1 MPIKISTMRSID
13 FWAGVPL
20 CALATALLRIGKV
33 FRRVAP
39 RPVRRIL
46 FIELSEIGST
56 ILAGPAMRK
65 ARDQLMAELFF
76 VTFDV
81 NSGSIALVGMVPPSN
96 VFIIRS
102 DSLAHLARDSVAFLA
117 WARRNAIDAVIDL
130 ELFSRFSALLT
141 GLCGANR
148 TVGFYR
154 FYNEGLYR
162 GKMLTHQ
169 VAYNPHI
176 HIAKGYIALVDALLS
191 REVTVPYSKT
201 LIADTELVFSI
212 PPPNDV
218 TLTTMLERT
227 SLRAPGYDPQ
237 TNRLVLINPNSG
249 DLLSQRRWSS
259 ARYSELITRILVEYK
274 DVFILIT
281 GSAED
286 RNSAADLVANVGNNR
301 CVSFA
306 GETALSDLPSLYALS
321 ALMVTNDSGPAHIAA
336 ATNLPTIVLFG
347 PETPKLYRPL
357 GAARVLYAGLACSP
371 CATAYNHRNT
381 VCTDNVC
388 MQSITVDVVFS
399 EVKSVLSSSG
409 PSREE
414 MMSHDHHHA
423 LELDS

>member
-20 CALATALLRIGKV
+20 CAFATALLRIWKL
-33 FRRVAP
+33 FRPVAP
-39 RPVRRIL
+39 RPIRRIL
-46 FIELSEIGST
+46 VIELSEIGST

-65 ARDQLMAELFF
+65 ARDQLKAELFF

-81 NSGSIALVGMVPPSN
+81 NSASVALGGMVPPSN

-102 DSLAHLARDSVAFLA
+102 DSLVHLARDSIALLV
-117 WARRNAIDAVIDL
+117 WARRNAIDTVIDF

-141 GLCGANR
+141 GCCGADR
-148 TVGFYR
+148 TAGFYR
-154 FYNEGLYR
+154 FHNEGLYR
-162 GKMLTHQ
+162 GNMLTHR

-176 HIAKGYIALVDALLS
+176 HIAKGFIALVDALLS

-212 PPPNDV
+212 PPPNDDAV
-218 TLTTMLERT
+218 TSMLERAC
-227 SLRAPGYDPQ
+227 LRVPGYDPQ
-237 TNRLVLINPNSG
+237 RNRLVLINPNSG
-249 DLLSQRRWSS
+249 DLLPQRRWSS
-259 ARYSELITRILVEYK
+259 ARYSELIKQILAEYE

-281 GSAED
+281 GSADD
-286 RNSAADLVANVGNNR
+286 RNSAADLVAHVGNNR
-301 CVSFA
+301 CASFA
-306 GETALSDLPSLYALS
+306 GETGLGDLPSLYALS

-347 PETPKLYRPL
+347 PETPKLYGPL

-371 CATAYNHRNT
+371 CATAYNHRST

-388 MQSITVDVVFS
+388 MQSIGVEVVFS
-399 EVKSVLSSSG
+399 EVKSVLPLNC
-409 PSREE
+409 PSREGRCIVPP
-414 MMSHDHHHA
+414 
-423 LELDS
+423 LELES

>member
-20 CALATALLRIGKV
+20 CALATALLRIRKL
-33 FRRVAP
+33 FQPVAP

-65 ARDQLMAELFF
+65 ARDQLKAELFF
-76 VTFDV
+76 VTFEV
-81 NSGSIALVGMVPPSN
+81 NSTSIALVGMVPPSN

-102 DSLAHLARDSVAFLA
+102 DSLVHLARDSIAFLA
-117 WARRNAIDAVIDL
+117 WARRNAIDTVIDL

-141 GLCGANR
+141 GCCGAGR

-154 FYNEGLYR
+154 FRNEGLYR
-162 GKMLTHQ
+162 GNMLTHR

-212 PPPNDV
+212 PPPNDAA
-218 TLTTMLERT
+218 LTSMLERT
-227 SLRAPGYDPQ
+227 CLRVPGYDPQ
-237 TNRLVLINPNSG
+237 RNRLVLINPNSG
-249 DLLSQRRWSS
+249 DLLPQRRWSTT
-259 ARYSELITRILVEYK
+259 RYSELIKRILVDHK
-274 DVFILIT
+274 DVFILVT
-281 GSAED
+281 GAADD
-286 RNSAADLVANVGNNR
+286 RNSAADLVARVGSNR
-301 CVSFA
+301 CASFA
-306 GETALSDLPSLYALS
+306 GETDISDLPSLYALS
-321 ALMVTNDSGPAHIAA
+321 TLMVTNDSGPAHIAA

-347 PETPKLYRPL
+347 PETPKLYAPL

-388 MQSITVDVVFS
+388 MQSISVDAVFS
-399 EVKSVLSSSG
+399 EVKSVLSLNRL
-409 PSREE
+409 SREE
-414 MMSHDHHHA
+414 RCIMTSA
-423 LELDS
+423 TPST

>member
-20 CALATALLRIGKV
+20 CAFATALLRIWKLFQPV
-33 FRRVAP
+33 IP
-39 RPVRRIL
+39 RPICRIL

-65 ARDQLMAELFF
+65 ARDQLKAELFF
-76 VTFDV
+76 VTFEV
-81 NSGSIALVGMVPPSN
+81 NSTSIALVGMIPPSN

-102 DSLAHLARDSVAFLA
+102 DSLVHLARDSIAFLA
-117 WARRNAIDAVIDL
+117 WARRNAIDTVIDL

-141 GLCGANR
+141 GCCGAGR

-154 FYNEGLYR
+154 FRNEGLYR
-162 GKMLTHQ
+162 GNMLTHR

-212 PPPNDV
+212 PPPNDAA
-218 TLTTMLERT
+218 LTSMLERT
-227 SLRAPGYDPQ
+227 CLRVPGYDPQ
-237 TNRLVLINPNSG
+237 RNRLVLINPNSG
-249 DLLSQRRWSS
+249 DLLPQRRWSP
-259 ARYSELITRILVEYK
+259 ARYSELIKRILVDHK
-274 DVFILIT
+274 DVFILVT
-281 GSAED
+281 GSADD
-286 RNSAADLVANVGNNR
+286 RNSAADLVARVGSNR
-301 CVSFA
+301 CASFA
-306 GETALSDLPSLYALS
+306 GETDISDLPSLYALS
-321 ALMVTNDSGPAHIAA
+321 TLMVTNDSGPAHIAA

-347 PETPKLYRPL
+347 PETPKLYAPL

-388 MQSITVDVVFS
+388 MQSISVDAVFS
-399 EVKSVLSSSG
+399 EVKSVLSLNRL
-409 PSREE
+409 SREE
-414 MMSHDHHHA
+414 RCIMTSA
-423 LELDS
+423 TPSN

>member
-1 MPIKISTMRSID
+1 MRSID

-20 CALATALLRIGKV
+20 CAFATALLRIWKLFQPV
-33 FRRVAP
+33 IP
-39 RPVRRIL
+39 RPICRIL

-65 ARDQLMAELFF
+65 ARDQLKAELFF
-76 VTFDV
+76 VTFEV
-81 NSGSIALVGMVPPSN
+81 NSTSIALVGMIPPSN

-102 DSLAHLARDSVAFLA
+102 DSLVHLARDSIAFLA
-117 WARRNAIDAVIDL
+117 WARRNAIDTVIDL

-141 GLCGANR
+141 GCCGAGR

-154 FYNEGLYR
+154 FRNEGLYR
-162 GKMLTHQ
+162 GNMLTHR

-212 PPPNDV
+212 PPPNDAA
-218 TLTTMLERT
+218 LTSMLERT
-227 SLRAPGYDPQ
+227 CLRVPGYDPQ
-237 TNRLVLINPNSG
+237 RNRLVLINPNSG
-249 DLLSQRRWSS
+249 DLLPQRRWSP
-259 ARYSELITRILVEYK
+259 ARYSELIKRILVDHK
-274 DVFILIT
+274 DVFILVT
-281 GSAED
+281 GSADD
-286 RNSAADLVANVGNNR
+286 RNSAADLVARVGSNR
-301 CVSFA
+301 CASFA
-306 GETALSDLPSLYALS
+306 GETDISDLPSLYALS
-321 ALMVTNDSGPAHIAA
+321 TLMVTNDSGPAHIAA

-347 PETPKLYRPL
+347 PETPKLYAPL

-388 MQSITVDVVFS
+388 MQSISVDAVFS
-399 EVKSVLSSSG
+399 EVKSVLSLNRL
-409 PSREE
+409 SREE
-414 MMSHDHHHA
+414 RCIMTSA
-423 LELDS
+423 TPSN

>member
-20 CALATALLRIGKV
+20 CAFATALLRIWKLFQPV
-33 FRRVAP
+33 IP
-39 RPVRRIL
+39 RPICRIL

-65 ARDQLMAELFF
+65 ARDQLKAELFF

-81 NSGSIALVGMVPPSN
+81 NSASIALVGMVPPSN

-102 DSLAHLARDSVAFLA
+102 DSLVHLARDSIAFLA

-141 GLCGANR
+141 GLCGADR

-154 FYNEGLYR
+154 FHNEGLYR
-162 GKMLTHQ
+162 GKMLTHR
-169 VAYNPHI
+169 VVYNPHI

-201 LIADTELVFSI
+201 VIADTELVFSI

-218 TLTTMLERT
+218 ALTSMLERT
-227 SLRAPGYDPQ
+227 CLRVPGYGPQ

-249 DLLSQRRWSS
+249 DLLPQRRWSS
-259 ARYSELITRILVEYK
+259 ARYSELIRRILVEYE

-281 GSAED
+281 GSDDD

-336 ATNLPTIVLFG
+336 AINLPTIVLFG
-347 PETPKLYRPL
+347 PETPKLYGPL

-388 MQSITVDVVFS
+388 MQSISVDAVFS
-399 EVKSVLSSSG
+399 EVKSVLSLNRL
-409 PSREE
+409 SREE
-414 MMSHDHHHA
+414 RCIMTSA
-423 LELDS
+423 TRSN